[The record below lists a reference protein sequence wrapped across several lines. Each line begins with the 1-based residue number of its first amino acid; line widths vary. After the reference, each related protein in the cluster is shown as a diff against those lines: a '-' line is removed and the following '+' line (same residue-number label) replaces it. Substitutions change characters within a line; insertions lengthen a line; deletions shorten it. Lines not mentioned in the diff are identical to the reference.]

1 MKIQL
6 RQFDVLKSTNV
17 TAVSFARGGAA
28 EGTVIVAKR
37 QENGRGR
44 MRRVWA
50 SPEGGLWFSVILRPQ
65 IDPQYAAQV
74 TLLTGVAVCQA
85 LRRLYATDD
94 IMIKWPN
101 DLLLRKKKV
110 CGVLSELQLSE
121 DGEIDYAVVGV
132 GVNVALKIEDFP
144 PELKDAAASL
154 NVSLNKN
161 YTCECV
167 LDNILQEFNGLYEEW
182 LACGADVIL
191 PLWKKLNCT
200 LNQKVLVKDND
211 EVIFSGTVTDI
222 DAEGAIVVRSEE
234 GECQSFDFGEIS
246 IR

>member
-1 MKIQL
+1 MNIQL

-17 TAVSFARGGAA
+17 TAVDFAQEGAA
-28 EGTVIVAKR
+28 EGTVIVAGR

-44 MRRVWA
+44 MSRVWT
-50 SPEGGLWFSVILRPQ
+50 SPQGGLWFSIILRPQ

-74 TLLTGVAVCQA
+74 TLLMGVAVCKA

-110 CGVLSELQLSE
+110 CGILSELQLGE
-121 DGEIDYAVVGV
+121 DGEIDYAVIGV
-132 GVNVALKIEDFP
+132 GVNVALKEEDFP
-144 PELKDAAASL
+144 AELKEAAASL

-161 YTCECV
+161 YTCDVV
-167 LDNILQEFNGLYEEW
+167 LDNILQEFNVLYKEW
-182 LACGADVIL
+182 LAQGAAAIL
-191 PLWKKLNCT
+191 SPWKKLNCT
-200 LNQKVLVKDND
+200 LNRKVLVKDND
-211 EVIFSGTVTDI
+211 EVIFSGTVTAI
-222 DAEGAIVVRSEE
+222 NEEGAIVVRSEG
-234 GECQSFDFGEIS
+234 GESQSFDFGEIS

>member
-1 MKIQL
+1 MNIQL

-17 TAVSFARGGAA
+17 TAVDFAQKGAA
-28 EGTVIVAKR
+28 EGTVIVARR

-44 MRRVWA
+44 MSRVWT
-50 SPEGGLWFSVILRPQ
+50 SPQGGLWFSIILRPQ

-74 TLLTGVAVCQA
+74 TLLMGVAVCKA

-101 DLLLRKKKV
+101 DLLLRKKKI
-110 CGVLSELQLSE
+110 CGVLSELQLRE
-121 DGEIDYAVVGV
+121 GGEIDYAVVGV
-132 GVNVALKIEDFP
+132 GVNVALKAEDFP
-144 PELKDAAASL
+144 PELRDAAASL

-161 YTCECV
+161 YTCDEI
-167 LDNILQEFNGLYEEW
+167 LDSILQEFNGLYEEW
-182 LACGADVIL
+182 LVQGADVIL
-191 PLWKKLNCT
+191 PLWKKMNCT

-211 EVIFSGTVTDI
+211 EVIFSGMVTAI
-222 DAEGAIVVRSEE
+222 DEAGAIVVRSEG